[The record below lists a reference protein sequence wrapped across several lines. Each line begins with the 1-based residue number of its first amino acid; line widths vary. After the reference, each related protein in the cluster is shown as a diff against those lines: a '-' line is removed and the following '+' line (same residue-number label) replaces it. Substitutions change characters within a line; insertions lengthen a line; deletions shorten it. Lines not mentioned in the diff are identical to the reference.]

1 MSQLVSVSSPASG
14 RELTER
20 YSAVRA
26 RLRSTR
32 AMSPPRQRVATPE
45 ERILREVEQARG
57 FTVRDMRISRNPD
70 AVHARQEVSYR
81 CHVEAGTPLARL
93 AAFFGRDH
101 RTIGDGIIRHSRRF
115 GLPVPVSLRGWSLAR
130 PGLDF
135 PVEECPPIE
144 TEVMRAIR
152 ARLLA

>member
-1 MSQLVSVSSPASG
+1 MSQLVAVASPSSG
-14 RELTER
+14 RELIER

-32 AMSPPRQRVATPE
+32 AMPPPRQRVATSE

-57 FTVRDMRISRNPD
+57 FSVRDMRISRNPD

-81 CHVEAGTPLARL
+81 CHVEAGTTLARL
-93 AAFFGRDH
+93 ASFFGRDH

-115 GLPVPVSLRGWSLAR
+115 GFPVPVSLRGWSLAS

-135 PVEECPPIE
+135 PADECPPIGA
-144 TEVMRAIR
+144 EVMRTIV
-152 ARLLA
+152 ARLQA